1 MSAANSLEN
10 NDVKPASIL
19 ANSVAGVSS
28 GNNRSLDEFESD
40 FDSDVDDDD
49 DDEDDD
55 EEDDDES
62 DDGESEDDDCE
73 SSCSSPSTITTSSSS
88 CSNTPTK
95 GNKAKGALNII
106 SSLFEFVF
114 EQNLIKTLILDPY

>member
-1 MSAANSLEN
+1 MSTANSLEN

-28 GNNRSLDEFESD
+28 GNNNRSLDEFESD
-40 FDSDVDDDD
+40 FDSDVDDDDD

-73 SSCSSPSTITTSSSS
+73 SSCSSPSTMTTSSSS

-95 GNKAKGALNII
+95 GNKAKGSLNII
-106 SSLFEFVF
+106 SY
-114 EQNLIKTLILDPY
+114 LISICG